1 MKRAALLLCAMICMP
16 LATAQTSTAQSR
28 ETASPFA
35 PLDEK
40 RLAAQWG
47 LQTEEWARFREL
59 MQGPLGTYSPGLDPL
74 SALGIEARDEAERR
88 RYAEMQA
95 RAEAR
100 RVEKLLIYQRAYDE
114 AFQRIFAQL
123 PRIASAHD
131 ETGPRRLAVFVKA
144 DCLPCENR
152 VKQLQAAGTDFDL
165 YFVDA
170 TQDDTRLRQW
180 AKKTGIDPKKVR
192 AGAITLN
199 HDDGRWQSLGVTGDL
214 PAIVREVDGR
224 WQRQ

>member
-1 MKRAALLLCAMICMP
+1 MKRVAALLCAIVCMP
-16 LATAQTSTAQSR
+16 VAVAQSAAQSR
-28 ETASPFA
+28 ETASAFV

-47 LQTEEWARFREL
+47 LQAEEWTRFREL

-88 RYAEMQA
+88 KYAEMQA

-100 RVEKLLIYQRAYDE
+100 RVEKLLIYQHAYDE
-114 AFQRIFAQL
+114 AFQRIFSNL
-123 PRIASAHD
+123 PRIAPIHD
-131 ETGPRRLAVFVKA
+131 ETSKRLAAFVKA
-144 DCLPCENR
+144 DCLPCEKR
-152 VKQLQAAGTDFDL
+152 VQQLQAAGTAFDL
-165 YFVDA
+165 YFVDPA
-170 TQDDTRLRQW
+170 QDDTRLRQW

-192 AGAITLN
+192 AGTITLN
-199 HDDGRWQSLGVTGDL
+199 HDAGRWQNLGVTGDL
-214 PAIVREVDGR
+214 PAVVREADGR